1 MTEMWIQLM
10 TIKEFNKMIT
20 YGKGL
25 SPTARIIQ
33 EEFNAVKFRQDKRIA
48 DLNKAFNKMNIFQ
61 NTIKSYI
68 DDDDLRRLL
77 DGCLVIV
84 ACSMRKFVVARDIL
98 VLGF

>member
-1 MTEMWIQLM
+1 MDIQESEKMTEMWIQLM
-10 TIKEFNKMIT
+10 TIKEFNKVVT

-68 DDDDLRRLL
+68 DDDDLL
-77 DGCLVIV
+77 IV
-84 ACSMRKFVVARDIL
+84 NLRHIGYIKKIDSKKKN
-98 VLGF
+98 